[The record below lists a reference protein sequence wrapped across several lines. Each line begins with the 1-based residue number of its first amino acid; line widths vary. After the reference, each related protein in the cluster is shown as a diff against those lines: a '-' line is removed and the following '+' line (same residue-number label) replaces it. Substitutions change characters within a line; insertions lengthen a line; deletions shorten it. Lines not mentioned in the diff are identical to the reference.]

1 MVGLIFGIL
10 RYGQY
15 DEIVQRLMFKIK
27 LKTKGKQRF
36 TDVSIS
42 RIKCKLKE
50 SCKRLKL
57 AVPHP

>member
-1 MVGLIFGIL
+1 
-10 RYGQY
+10 
-15 DEIVQRLMFKIK
+15 MFKIK

-42 RIKCKLKE
+42 RIKRKLKE

>member
-1 MVGLIFGIL
+1 MRKVK
-10 RYGQY
+10 YGQY

>member
-1 MVGLIFGIL
+1 
-10 RYGQY
+10 
-15 DEIVQRLMFKIK
+15 MFKIK

-57 AVPHP
+57 AVSHREIAYQGHGGRA